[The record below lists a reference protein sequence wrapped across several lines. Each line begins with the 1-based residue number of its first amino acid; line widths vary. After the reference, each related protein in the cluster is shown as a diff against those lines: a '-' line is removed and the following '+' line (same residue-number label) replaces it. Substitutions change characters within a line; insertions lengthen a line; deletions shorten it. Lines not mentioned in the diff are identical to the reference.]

1 MLEHLRGLKIKGRC
15 FNTETDFLFFEKPNQ
30 RIVLVYGKNGSGKST
45 ISEGLSCIQSGNP
58 HLDLSAELL
67 NEQKDPMVL
76 EDEAKLHV
84 FNEKYIDENVKIDS
98 EGLGTIVLLGG
109 QVNLQSQIEK
119 QEADVLRL
127 ENALA
132 ALQEQHE
139 KYDDPTDVHSPQYHG
154 NKIGNIIR
162 QDGGWA
168 ERDSKIKGNRR
179 NTSVTDELV
188 QEICRLS
195 PHRTLQEL
203 RQEFDESKALL
214 GKVSEIDTIYPET
227 ISPVSI
233 ENDWEDRLIDTLA
246 IKINEPV
253 LTDRE
258 KMMLNAIQNGGQANL
273 ENARRKFLQDSVVF
287 CPYCYQEVSSL
298 YKQSLIA
305 SINKVLNKDVDDHKE
320 ALLSIRFPTM
330 PTDLHRYNSLDS
342 DLVLQITDI
351 IKKCSG
357 IIEHYKAH
365 VDKKSNNI
373 YTPIVISK
381 QGLTEGIGSLN
392 DLLKTLEEK
401 RKAFNSAITTKKELK
416 HRILSI
422 NKSMARWEIDDTYKV
437 YKKQDSAQRDF
448 LKNYSE
454 QQRLLSCART
464 VLQELQQQK
473 ANVGLAITNIN
484 NALDY
489 VFFAPGRLS
498 IQLQNDKFYLKSN
511 GIDVRPKNVSVGERN
526 ILALCYFFTEIL
538 ANQDVNSLYRNELFV
553 AVDDPVS
560 SFDFENKIGI
570 LSYLRLQASRI
581 IHGNPKSKILLMS
594 HDLETIFGMRKALE
608 EICKSTKGI
617 AGQEPTEYAMFEL
630 NNGRL
635 SALSKKHNEYA
646 VLLSKVYHY
655 AIDSEKGDGA
665 TIGNSMRRVLEA
677 FSTFNYQKSI
687 EDVSLDSNILKSLGD
702 HSRFFENLM
711 YRLVLHG
718 ESHFQEQ
725 VYSIHDG
732 NNFYQFISEKEKQ
745 QTAKHIL
752 CFIHLLNPYHLIS
765 YLNSEK
771 NAIATIQSWINSIP
785 KNVTTE
791 A

>member
-1 MLEHLRGLKIKGRC
+1 MLEQLKGLKIKGRC
-15 FNTETDFLFFEKPNQ
+15 FNPETDFLFYEKPTQ
-30 RIVLVYGKNGSGKST
+30 RIALVYGKNGSGKST
-45 ISEGLSCIQSGNP
+45 LSEGLSCIQHGNT
-58 HLDLSAELL
+58 LSDLSAALL
-67 NEQKDPMVL
+67 NQQKDPMAFA
-76 EDEAKLHV
+76 DEAKLHV
-84 FNEKYIDENVKIDS
+84 FNEQYIDENVKIDS
-98 EGLGTIVLLGG
+98 EGLGTIVLLGS
-109 QVNLQSQIEK
+109 QVNLQSEIEK
-119 QEADVLRL
+119 KETEVLQL
-127 ENALA
+127 ENAMA
-132 ALQEQHE
+132 AMQEQYD
-139 KYDDPTDVHSPQYHG
+139 KYANSSDVQSPQYHW
-154 NKIGNIIR
+154 NKIAAILR

-168 ERDSKIKGNRR
+168 ERDSKIKDNRR
-179 NTSVTDELV
+179 NTSVTEELV
-188 QEICRLS
+188 KEICSLS
-195 PHRTLQEL
+195 PHRTVQEL

-227 ISPVSI
+227 IFPVSI
-233 ENDWEDRLIDTLA
+233 EKDWEDRLINTLA
-246 IKINEPV
+246 IKIDEPV

-258 KMMLNAIQNGGQANL
+258 KMMLKVIQDGGQANL
-273 ENARRKFLQDSVVF
+273 ENARRDFLQDSVVS
-287 CPYCYQEVSSL
+287 CPYCFQEVTSL
-298 YKQSLIA
+298 YKQGLIA
-305 SINKVLNKDVDDHKE
+305 SINKVLNKEVDAHKE
-320 ALLSIRFPTM
+320 ALLSIQFPTM
-330 PTDLHRYNSLDS
+330 PVDLHKYNSLDS
-342 DLVLQITDI
+342 DLVLQITDNI
-351 IKKCSG
+351 RHCSG
-357 IIEHYKAH
+357 IIERYKAH

-381 QGLTEGIGSLN
+381 QRLTEGIGSLN
-392 DLLKTLEEK
+392 DLLKALEEK
-401 RKAFNSAITTKKELK
+401 RKAFNSAITTKEELK
-416 HRILSI
+416 QKILAI
-422 NKSMARWEIDDTYKV
+422 NKSIACWEIDKTYKE
-437 YKKQDSAQRDF
+437 YKRQDSAQRAF
-448 LKNYSE
+448 LKHYSE

-464 VLQELQQQK
+464 VLQELQEKK
-473 ANVGLAITNIN
+473 ANVGLAIANIN

-553 AVDDPVS
+553 VVDDPVS

-617 AGQEPTEYAMFEL
+617 AGQEPTEFAMFEL

-635 SALSKKHNEYA
+635 SALPKKHNEYA
-646 VLLSKVYHY
+646 VLLSKVYQY
-655 AIDSEKGDGA
+655 AVDTEKGDDV
-665 TIGNSMRRVLEA
+665 TIGNTMRRVLEA
-677 FSTFNYQKSI
+677 FSTFNYKKSI
-687 EDVSLDSNILKSLGD
+687 DEVSLDRRILQSLGE
-702 HSRFFENLM
+702 HARFFENLM

-732 NNFYQFISEKEKQ
+732 NNFFNFISREEKQ
-745 QTAKHIL
+745 QTARHIL
-752 CFIHLLNPYHLIS
+752 CFIHLLNPCHLIA

-771 NAIATIQSWINSIP
+771 NVIANIQSWINRIP
-785 KNVTTE
+785 KNDSIE